1 MNTDKEQMEAIDQM
15 LDSAMEFGL
24 EVEAIYKALQYM
36 KENPSST
43 PAEAFALGIAE
54 WVKQVY
60 ILFITA

>member
-36 KENPSST
+36 KENPSSS

-54 WVKQVY
+54 WVK
-60 ILFITA
+60 